1 MKFGYSDCVD
11 DCVLRGLNRLLHLI
25 YTPDLLGDLIMKLKA
40 IALAVSLSVF
50 GATAFAADLDPSLTD
65 VTAVSAGTATA
76 PAAVQALVVLDIVG
90 GTVTSGDTALIVQEV
105 TTSNVAMIDQQV
117 VDGTQFAAIVQGNTA
132 APAVAYISQGGS
144 DNRAFINQH
153 D

>member
-1 MKFGYSDCVD
+1 
-11 DCVLRGLNRLLHLI
+11 
-25 YTPDLLGDLIMKLKA
+25 MKLKA

-65 VTAVSAGTATA
+65 VTAVKAGDGTAV
-76 PAAVQALVVLDIVG
+76 AAVQALAVIDIVA
-90 GTVTSGDTALIVQEV
+90 GTVNGGDTALIVQELG
-105 TTSNVAMIDQQV
+105 TSDAAMIDQQV
-117 VDGTQFAAIVQGNTA
+117 VDGTQFAAIVQTNTA
-132 APAVAYISQGGS
+132 AAAVAYIAQSGS